1 MNILLKMVVNH
12 IKSVVIILEIV
23 VNVVIELHV
32 HVVFKVFIL

>member
-32 HVVFKVFIL
+32 HVAFKVFIL